1 IRDACGV
8 RAKQSLYPGAVLLFL
23 TPFRRRPIDLVSAVI
38 GFGFLSPSTSSALL
52 PRHSSESSCLK
63 CARDG
68 SWPLRCWPGTGP
80 RRADPLYGSTHCVS
94 QPFANPHSANRRLL
108 RFAYDKSTFS
118 VCRAAWLNS
127 STIPSR
133 SNKTSGPSLNFVMK
147 ALLASSSKGFRLFLF
162 CRGRRALPCDD
173 LIGNL
178 VVSCLRNNV
187 LPDKIILP
195 AVGPVV
201 DDLLG
206 VGIADAG
213 KRHQF
218 LLARRVDVD

>member
-1 IRDACGV
+1 M
-8 RAKQSLYPGAVLLFL
+8 RARWKLAPSMLAWDRS
-23 TPFRRRPIDLVSAVI
+23 TPRRSAVWQYALRKSA
-38 GFGFLSPSTSSALL
+38 FRKSAFRKSP
-52 PRHSSESSCLK
+52 P
-63 CARDG
+63 
-68 SWPLRCWPGTGP
+68 
-80 RRADPLYGSTHCVS
+80 
-94 QPFANPHSANRRLL
+94 L